1 MVASRLGRTPLLSRT
16 RTGEY
21 SPQLLASRYAE
32 PKRLNPRH
40 VGRMDNQDWVRYQV
54 SGVIGGIQA
63 PQRLCN
69 PAQMCR
75 WTPMGS
81 CAISPRSTRSLLSNA
96 GPEICMNY
104 ASAVS

>member
-1 MVASRLGRTPLLSRT
+1 MAGSRPGRIPLRS

-21 SPQLLASRYAE
+21 SPQLPASRYAE
-32 PKRLNPRH
+32 TKRLNPRH
-40 VGRMDNQDWVRYQV
+40 VGPMDNQDWVLYQV
-54 SGVIGGIQA
+54 SGDIGGIRA
-63 PQRLCN
+63 LQRLFN

-81 CAISPRSTRSLLSNA
+81 CAISRTSTRARLSND
-96 GPEICMNY
+96 GPESYMNY